1 MRYNEYGEHDEQYL
15 EAVETVFDGFNT
27 RTRSDALE
35 SGTLQLSQNF
45 RFDRAGTARVR
56 DSITLKSAPLA
67 LDDNTAFS
75 LPFYAY
81 GLPNDDTTTSNN
93 ITTTGIAFTGP
104 SPSVTLQFTM
114 DAADNFFVADTLVFI
129 GAITGLTGYT
139 SGNYRISAKTSTT
152 ISVVIPG
159 IGGTPSGNTT
169 LGAPKLQDAFVT
181 RVYGSCVFADP
192 KNEGEQYIILA
203 GNANAAA
210 VKISDG
216 TTTNITYDSGSIF
229 IGENVTLIQALNK
242 VYLFRKGQTTLEWN
256 QVLTG
261 SPNFTKVPNGAF
273 TQPIELQSNNNTTVS
288 NGKVEVSEVNHGLET
303 GSTVVII
310 DSGHT
315 GLSTGDRFTVNKVD
329 DDNFFF
335 YANIDNDGTHSS
347 KYIGRV
353 SDGGGFIHS
362 PAPEFGILHQ
372 DRLVVP
378 YAYTSDSSPVKRDQ
392 VDEILMSEAFFPD
405 QFDPI
410 FGFGRLF
417 PGTDDKVMGLFSF
430 AQDNLIAFNRN
441 SIFLFKETASLPAK
455 KELVTQELGLVARN
469 TIAQVGNQIIFL
481 SDNGVYGVSFQDL
494 YNLRGNDVPL
504 SEPIQNI
511 FDDINKD
518 QWDRSVGIYFDN
530 RYYLAIPLGGNGEL
544 ANFQPANNNNC
555 ILIFNFLN
563 KKWESIDNVGRVARD
578 GQNISWDIQNLLVA
592 GEGNDR
598 AVYAINSLG
607 GIHKIDGSSTTTDD
621 NLVTRI
627 GSSTQSVPFIPI
639 LRTRQ
644 FNFQKSQRKKWNE
657 FELQVES
664 NDSLSSDL
672 SIIVTTENNDNVL
685 QLGNLSDYITT
696 SGGSLSANEEVSI
709 RGRIGN
715 ARAYGL
721 DAKFIVTSGKP
732 RIKLFKV
739 TGGLSFNST
748 QPAI

>member
-1 MRYNEYGEHDEQYL
+1 MRYNDYGEHDEQYA

-27 RTRSDALE
+27 RTRPDALAP
-35 SGTLQLSQNF
+35 GNLQLSQNF

-67 LDDNTAFS
+67 LDDSTAFTI
-75 LPFYAY
+75 PFYVY
-81 GLPNDDTTTSNN
+81 GLPDNNETTSNN
-93 ITTTGIAFTGP
+93 INTTSISIGTD
-104 SPSVTLQFTM
+104 TLILDI
-114 DAADNFFVADTLVFI
+114 DAADNFFVSDTLVSV
-129 GAITGLTGYT
+129 GAITGVTGYT
-139 SGNYRISAKTSTT
+139 AGNYKISIVQPTRLTL
-152 ISVVIPG
+152 SVPG

-169 LGAPKLQDAFVT
+169 VGAPKLQDAFVT

-192 KNEGEQYIILA
+192 KNEGEQYIVLA
-203 GNANAAA
+203 GNANATA
-210 VKISDG
+210 VKLSDSS
-216 TTTNITYDSGSIF
+216 TTDITYDSGSIF

-256 QVLTG
+256 QDLTG
-261 SPNFTKVPNGAF
+261 TPNFTKVPNGAF
-273 TQPIELQSNNNTTVS
+273 TQPLEYASNNNTEIL
-288 NGKVEVSEVNHGLET
+288 NGKVTVSETGHGLET
-303 GSTVVII
+303 GSIIVIVESAH
-310 DSGHT
+310 DV
-315 GLSTGDRFTVNKVD
+315 LATGDEFRITKID
-329 DDNFFF
+329 DDSFFF
-335 YANIDNDGTHSS
+335 YANVDDTSGAISN

-392 VDEILMSEAFFPD
+392 VDEILFSEAFFPD

-410 FGFGRLF
+410 FGFGRMF
-417 PGTDDKVMGLFSF
+417 PGTDDRVIGLFSF
-430 AQDNLIAFNRN
+430 ADDKLVAFNRN
-441 SIFLFKETASLPAK
+441 SIFVFKDTTKLPGK

-469 TIAQVGNQIIFL
+469 SVVQVGNQIIFL

-511 FDDINKD
+511 FDDINRD
-518 QWDRSVGIYFDN
+518 QWDRSVGVYFDN
-530 RYYLAIPLGGNGEL
+530 RYYLAIPLAGNGEL
-544 ANFQPANNNNC
+544 ANFQSADNNNC

-563 KKWESIDNVGRVARD
+563 KKWESVDNVGKISNTGKTV
-578 GQNISWDIQNLLVA
+578 SWDIQNLLVA
-592 GEGNDR
+592 GDGDDR

-607 GIHKIDGSSTTTDD
+607 GIHKIDGSSTTHDD
-621 NLVTRI
+621 NLVTTI
-627 GSSTQSVPFIPI
+627 GETTEAVPFFPI

-644 FNFQKSQRKKWNE
+644 FNFEKSQRKKWNE

-664 NDSLSSDL
+664 NDSLFSNLD
-672 SIIVTTENNDNVL
+672 IILTTENNDNVL
-685 QLGNLSDYITT
+685 NLGSLNQYIT
-696 SGGSLSANEEVSI
+696 SAGSDLAAGEEVSI

-721 DAKFIVTSGKP
+721 DAKFIVTAGKP

>member
-1 MRYNEYGEHDEQYL
+1 MRYNEYGEHDEQYQ

-27 RTRSDALE
+27 RTRPDALAP
-35 SGTLQLSQNF
+35 GNLQLSQNF

-67 LDDNTAFS
+67 VDDDTAFT
-75 LPFYAY
+75 LPFYVY
-81 GLPNDDTTTSNN
+81 GLPDDNTTTSNN
-93 ITTTGIAFTGP
+93 I
-104 SPSVTLQFTM
+104 SVTSMTFGGVLPLFTV
-114 DAADNFFVADTLVFI
+114 DAANIGFFQNNTIVSV
-129 GAITGLTGYT
+129 GEITGAVDYT
-139 SGNYRISAKTSTT
+139 PGNYRISNVNTLSNTFSIALTGDFSGVAGGATT
-152 ISVVIPG
+152 TVGSPV
-159 IGGTPSGNTT
+159 
-169 LGAPKLQDAFVT
+169 LQDALVT

-203 GNANAAA
+203 GNANAVA
-210 VKISDG
+210 VKVSDAS
-216 TTTNITYDSGSIF
+216 TTTITYDSGAIF
-229 IGENVTLIQALNK
+229 VNADVTLIQALNK

-256 QVLTG
+256 QDLTG
-261 SPNFTKVPNGAF
+261 SPNFTKVPNGDF
-273 TQPIELQSNNNTTVS
+273 TQPVELQSNNNTTVTD
-288 NGKVEVSEVNHGLET
+288 GKVEVNEVDHGLQT
-303 GSTVVII
+303 GNTVVII

-335 YANIDNDGTHSS
+335 YANIDDDGTHTS

-378 YAYTSDSSPVKRDQ
+378 YAYTSDSSPVERDQ
-392 VDEILMSEAFFPD
+392 VDEILFSEAFFPD

-410 FGFGRLF
+410 FGFGRMF
-417 PGTDDKVMGLFSF
+417 PGTDDKVVGLFSF
-430 AQDNLIAFNRN
+430 ADDKLVAFNRN
-441 SIFLFKETASLPAK
+441 SIFIFSDTTELPGK

-469 TIAQVGNQIIFL
+469 SVVQVGNQIIFL

-511 FDDINKD
+511 FDDINKE

-530 RYYLAIPLGGNGEL
+530 RYYLAIPLSNGEL
-544 ANFQPANNNNC
+544 TNFQSAANNNC

-563 KKWESIDNVGRVARD
+563 KKWESIDSVG
-578 GQNISWDIQNLLVA
+578 NITSGGLPVSWDIQNLLVA
-592 GEGNDR
+592 GDGEDR

-607 GIHKIDGSSTTTDD
+607 GIHKIDGSSTTHDD

-627 GSSTQSVPFIPI
+627 GASTESVPFNPI

-644 FNFQKSQRKKWNE
+644 FNFERSQRKKWNE
-657 FELQVES
+657 FELQVAS
-664 NDSLSSDL
+664 NDSLFSEL
-672 SIIVTTENNDNVL
+672 SITLTTENNDNVL
-685 QLGNLSDYITT
+685 QMGKLSEYIT
-696 SGGSLSANEEVSI
+696 SAGSNLAAGEEVSI

-721 DAKFIVTSGKP
+721 DAKFIVTAGKP

-739 TGGLSFNST
+739 TGGLSFNSI

>member
-1 MRYNEYGEHDEQYL
+1 MRYNNYGEYDEQYA

-27 RTRSDALE
+27 RTRPDALA
-35 SGTLQLSQNF
+35 SGNLQLSQNF

-67 LDDNTAFS
+67 LDDETAFTI
-75 LPFYAY
+75 PFYAY
-81 GLPNDDTTTSNN
+81 GLPDNNETTSNN
-93 ITTTGIAFTGP
+93 INTTSISIGTN
-104 SPSVTLQFTM
+104 TLILDI
-114 DAADNFFVADTLVFI
+114 DAADNFFVSGTLVSV
-129 GAITGLTGYT
+129 GAITGVTGYT
-139 SGNYRISAKTSTT
+139 PGNYIISLVQPSRLTL
-152 ISVVIPG
+152 SVTG

-169 LGAPKLQDAFVT
+169 VGAPQLQDAFVT

-192 KNEGEQYIILA
+192 ANEGEQYIILA
-203 GNANAAA
+203 GNASATA
-210 VKISDG
+210 VKVSDAS
-216 TTTNITYDSGSIF
+216 TTTITYDSGSIF

-256 QVLTG
+256 QDLTG
-261 SPNFTKVPNGAF
+261 TPNFTKVPSGTF
-273 TQPIELQSNNNTTVS
+273 TQPLEYASNNNTNIL
-288 NGKVEVSEVNHGLET
+288 NGKVTVTETGHGLVT
-303 GSTVVII
+303 GNIIVIVESAH
-310 DSGHT
+310 DV
-315 GLSTGDRFTVNKVD
+315 LAVGDHYRVTKID

-335 YANIDNDGTHSS
+335 YANVDDTSGAISN

-392 VDEILMSEAFFPD
+392 VDEILFSEAFFPD

-410 FGFGRLF
+410 FGFGRMF
-417 PGTDDKVMGLFSF
+417 PGTDDKVVGLFSF
-430 AQDNLIAFNRN
+430 ADEKLVAFNRN
-441 SIFLFKETASLPAK
+441 SIFIFGDLTTLPGT

-469 TIAQVGNQIIFL
+469 SVVQVGNQIIFL

-518 QWDRSVGIYFDN
+518 QWDRSVGVYFDN
-530 RYYLAIPLGGNGEL
+530 RYYLAVPLNNGEL
-544 ANFQPANNNNC
+544 SNFQPSDNNNC

-563 KKWESIDNVGRVARD
+563 KKWESIDNVGRTSSV
-578 GQNISWDIQNLLVA
+578 GTTVNWDIQNLLVA
-592 GEGNDR
+592 GDGDDR

-607 GIHKIDGSSTTTDD
+607 GIHKLDGSSTTHDD
-621 NLVTRI
+621 NLVTEI
-627 GSSTQSVPFIPI
+627 GGSTESVPFFPV

-644 FNFQKSQRKKWNE
+644 FNFEKSQRKKWNE
-657 FELQVES
+657 FELQVAS
-664 NDSLSSDL
+664 NDSLFSNLD
-672 SIIVTTENNDNVL
+672 IIMTTEDNDNVL
-685 QLGNLSDYITT
+685 QLGSLSEYITP
-696 SGGSLSANEEVSI
+696 SGSDLAAGEEVSI

-721 DAKFIVTSGKP
+721 DAKFIVTAGKP

>member
-1 MRYNEYGEHDEQYL
+1 MRYNDYGEHDEQYA

-27 RTRSDALE
+27 RTRPDALAP
-35 SGTLQLSQNF
+35 GNLQLSQNF

-67 LDDNTAFS
+67 LDDETAFTI
-75 LPFYAY
+75 PFYAY
-81 GLPNDDTTTSNN
+81 GLPDNNETTSNN
-93 ITTTGIAFTGP
+93 INTTSISIGTN
-104 SPSVTLQFTM
+104 TLILDI
-114 DAADNFFVADTLVFI
+114 DASDNFFVTGTLVSV
-129 GAITGLTGYT
+129 GDITGVTGYT
-139 SGNYRISAKTSTT
+139 AGNYQISLVQPTRLTL
-152 ISVVIPG
+152 SVTG

-169 LGAPKLQDAFVT
+169 VGSPVLQDAFVT

-192 KNEGEQYIILA
+192 ANEGEQYIVLA
-203 GNANAAA
+203 GNANATA
-210 VKISDG
+210 VKLSDSS
-216 TTTNITYDSGSIF
+216 TTDITYDSGSIF

-256 QVLTG
+256 QDLTG
-261 SPNFTKVPNGAF
+261 TPNFTKVPNGAF
-273 TQPIELQSNNNTTVS
+273 TQPLEYASNNNTEIL
-288 NGKVEVSEVNHGLET
+288 NGKVTVSETGHGLET
-303 GSTVVII
+303 GNIIVVVESAHDVLAI
-310 DSGHT
+310 
-315 GLSTGDRFTVNKVD
+315 GDEFRITKID
-329 DDNFFF
+329 DDSFFF
-335 YANIDNDGTHSS
+335 YANVDDTSGAISN

-392 VDEILMSEAFFPD
+392 VDEILFSEAFFPD

-410 FGFGRLF
+410 FGFGRMF
-417 PGTDDKVMGLFSF
+417 PGTDDRVMGLFSF
-430 AQDNLIAFNRN
+430 ADDKLVAFNRN
-441 SIFLFKETASLPAK
+441 SIFIFGDVTKLPGK

-469 TIAQVGNQIIFL
+469 SVVQVGNQILFL

-518 QWDRSVGIYFDN
+518 QWDRSVGVYFDN
-530 RYYLAIPLGGNGEL
+530 RYYLAIPLKDGEL
-544 ANFQPANNNNC
+544 SNFQSSDNNNC

-563 KKWESIDNVGRVARD
+563 KKWESIDSVGKTSNTGKTV
-578 GQNISWDIQNLLVA
+578 SWDIQNLLVA
-592 GEGNDR
+592 GDGDDR

-607 GIHKIDGSSTTTDD
+607 GIHKLDGSSTTHDD
-621 NLVTRI
+621 NLVTEI
-627 GSSTQSVPFIPI
+627 GGSTESVPFSPI

-644 FNFQKSQRKKWNE
+644 FNFEKSQRKKWNE
-657 FELQVES
+657 FELQVAS
-664 NDSLSSDL
+664 NDSLFSNLDM
-672 SIIVTTENNDNVL
+672 VFTTENNDNVL
-685 QLGNLSDYITT
+685 QLGSLNQYIT
-696 SGGSLSANEEVSI
+696 SAGSDLAAGEEVSI

-721 DAKFIVTSGKP
+721 DAKFIVTAGKP